1 MNKQDDTLALLL
13 QVINDIKRTG
23 FTPDSVDL
31 DFYLGGDLGI
41 DSREMLEIFYE
52 LEQRTGILIEDAEKR
67 DLYTLA
73 HVVALVEAKLVVP
86 EAPALEEQGQGA

>member
-1 MNKQDDTLALLL
+1 MNEHNDTLALLL
-13 QVINDIKRTG
+13 QAINDIKKTG
-23 FTPDSVDL
+23 FTPDSIDP

-52 LEQRTGILIEDAEKR
+52 LEKRLDVRVEDSEKR

-73 HVVALVEAKLVVP
+73 DVVGVLERKLLVEA
-86 EAPALEEQGQGA
+86 G

>member
-1 MNKQDDTLALLL
+1 VSKQDSLSVLL
-13 QVINDIKRTG
+13 QVINDIRKTG
-23 FTPDSVDL
+23 FTPETVQP

-52 LEQRTGILIEDAEKR
+52 LEKRLGIYVDDSEKR

-73 HVVALVEAKLVVP
+73 DVVKVLDGKLGGR
-86 EAPALEEQGQGA
+86 AAAASGT